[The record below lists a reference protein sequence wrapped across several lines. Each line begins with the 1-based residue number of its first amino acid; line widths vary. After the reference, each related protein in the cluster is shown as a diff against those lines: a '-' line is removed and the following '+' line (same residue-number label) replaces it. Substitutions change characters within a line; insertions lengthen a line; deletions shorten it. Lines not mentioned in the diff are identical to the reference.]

1 MRIPPSIIA
10 ISIWMATVPALASDW
25 TAIAVGTQR
34 DIQSVDFSSATHG
47 WLAAPGGDV
56 YTTANGGR
64 SWERRTIGTADGIL
78 DVEALGQDS
87 AAFAT
92 TTGAI
97 ILYQGTEQPKTVRPI
112 ANAIFHD
119 IAFLPPKTLVA
130 VGQIG
135 HDGRA
140 VLARSTDC
148 GTTWQE
154 LGHGSGNAT
163 RTFLKLSFVNRT
175 VGYKLAKS
183 LGGSPGLWTTSV
195 SKTTDGGLTWTGTYY
210 RTEAFEPT
218 GIAAF
223 SADRVVVVGT
233 TSRVEHARYLYSING
248 GTSWT
253 SKEEQA
259 LQKVQAITAVN
270 DRLGF
275 AVAMFPVHIN
285 GALEERALVL
295 RTDTYGLE
303 WMSDAAPERD
313 RQHNGIAAAGGS
325 AVIVVGN
332 LGTVLRRTL
341 ECAGPEPIRPM
352 PSSISRPIGSSLQ
365 LTATAQESG
374 VRYVWTKNGARIE
387 GANEPVLQIW
397 RLRAEDAGVY
407 EVIMS
412 NDCGS
417 TVQRCTVGVADVG
430 VLVASEHLIHLEA
443 SPVGSSR
450 DTLLRAA
457 FVNEGSAPVTIHAI
471 RLFGGNGQY
480 AVLSE
485 TGKQIVQPGASIDV
499 RIRFTPSAAAASH
512 AVLDVNTGSDI
523 DPSIWIVG
531 IGEANNLP
539 SGYLLHRPI
548 QFGARAVDESTDT
561 LITQLL
567 TNNTSRTIVVR
578 SLQIGGD
585 NAMNFGVIDD
595 VPLPI
600 ELLPNRSLAVTLRF
614 VPTYTGTFG
623 AFVALDVEGTTIH
636 LPLTGTG
643 GIIRDAEVVNFG
655 DVAVGQ
661 TRDTTLTFHHI
672 YDLGLRVAAIDD
684 ITGPFEIIETT
695 PALPAVLHGWEYLT
709 VRVRYSPVSDGV
721 NVSPMRIYWDE
732 PTTNERFVT
741 QRRVL
746 RGAFVAG
753 ATTVPNVASEPL
765 VVAPIPA
772 SEHVFIRMADGAGV
786 KVVRILDASGRVV
799 LDYHADGQPAV
810 RVGTSALASATYR
823 LMVESTSGQVV
834 TGPLTI
840 VR

>member
-1 MRIPPSIIA
+1 M
-10 ISIWMATVPALASDW
+10 PALASDW
-25 TAIAVGTQR
+25 STIATGSQR

-47 WLAAPGGDV
+47 WLAAAGGDV
-56 YTTANGGR
+56 FATANGGQT
-64 SWERRTIGTADGIL
+64 WVRRNIGTTDGIM

-92 TTGAI
+92 TTGTI
-97 ILYQGTEQPKTVRPI
+97 VLHLGTEQPKAVRPI

-183 LGGSPGLWTTSV
+183 PGGSPGLWTTSV

-233 TSRVEHARYLYSING
+233 TPRTEHARYIYSING

-253 SKEEQA
+253 TKEEQA
-259 LQKVQAITAVN
+259 LQKAQAITAVN
-270 DRLGF
+270 ERLGF
-275 AVAMFPVHIN
+275 AVAMFPVYIN
-285 GALEERALVL
+285 GALEDRALVL

-332 LGTVLRRTL
+332 GGTVLRRTL
-341 ECAGPEPIRPM
+341 ECEGPEPIRPM

-365 LTATAQESG
+365 LTATALESG
-374 VRYVWTKNGARIE
+374 VRYLWTKNGARIE

-407 EVIMS
+407 EVTMS

-457 FVNEGSAPVTIHAI
+457 FVNEGSAPVTVHTI

-480 AVLSE
+480 TVVSE
-485 TGKQIVQPGASIDV
+485 TGKQIVQPGSSIDV
-499 RIRFTPSAAAASH
+499 RIRFTPTAAVASH

-539 SGYLLHRPI
+539 SGYRLHRPI
-548 QFGARAVDESTDT
+548 QFGARPVDESTDT
-561 LITQLL
+561 VITQLL
-567 TNNTSRTIVVR
+567 TNNTSRTIVIR
-578 SLQIGGD
+578 SMQMGGD
-585 NAMNFGVIDD
+585 NAMNFGIVDD
-595 VPLPI
+595 VQLPI
-600 ELLPNRSLAVTLRF
+600 ELLPNRSLAVTVRF

-636 LPLTGTG
+636 LPVTGTG
-643 GIIRDAEVVNFG
+643 GTIRDAEVVNFG

-672 YDLGLRVAAIDD
+672 YDLGLRVSAIND
-684 ITGPFEIIETT
+684 ITGPFQIVETT

-709 VRVRYSPVSDGV
+709 VRVRYAPESDGV
-721 NVSPMRIYWDE
+721 NVTPMRIYWDE

-746 RGAFVAG
+746 RGANASGV
-753 ATTVPNVASEPL
+753 TTVPEEPLELL

-772 SEHVFIRMADGAGV
+772 TEHIDVRMADGAGLAM
-786 KVVRILDASGRVV
+786 VRILDASGRVV
-799 LDYHADGQPAV
+799 REHHADGQPAV
-810 RVGTSALASATYR
+810 RLGTAGLASASYR
-823 LMVESTSGQVV
+823 LLVVTSGGHVA
-834 TGPLTI
+834 TGPLAI